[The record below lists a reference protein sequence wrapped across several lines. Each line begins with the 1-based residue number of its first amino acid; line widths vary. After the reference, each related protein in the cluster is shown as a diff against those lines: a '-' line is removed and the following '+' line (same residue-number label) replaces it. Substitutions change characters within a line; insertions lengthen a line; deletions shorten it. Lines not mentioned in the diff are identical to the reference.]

1 MCVRVSSREANMASQ
16 MCKLPVRSDVAA
28 AVVGMAGIIMVVVSV
43 RRSVSL

>member
-28 AVVGMAGIIMVVVSV
+28 AVGMAGIMVVVSV
-43 RRSVSL
+43 RRRSVSL